1 MKKIAK
7 LCLCAAAALSLLAGC
22 SGSAEEGQEDLGTVT
37 LAEYKGVTVNV
48 PPAEV
53 TDEDVENRI
62 QSVLSQN
69 QEEVEVD
76 RAAEEGDVVNID
88 YTGYQNGEEFAGG
101 SAEGEDLEL
110 GSGTMIDG
118 FEDGL
123 IGLKKGDT
131 KELNLTF
138 PEDYREA
145 ALAGQSVVF
154 DVTVNAVKE
163 KRDTELTDEFVQ
175 SISDYQTVEEYRQ
188 GIRDEILT
196 QRQESVD
203 LQIQQT
209 VLQNV
214 VDNSQFDLS
223 RNAISRRYNAQI
235 DQYQEQAKMYGMR
248 LSQLAQ
254 SYGMDEGS
262 FKEYV
267 YASVEDDAKN
277 QLVLNTIAAQEG
289 IAVTDEAR
297 QELADM
303 NGQTVEEGVEAYGQE
318 SFDQMALNRQVMKF
332 LAENAVNEAETGTD
346 AQTATDSNAE
356 ETTAAASETE
366 ETTAAASETEETT
379 AADSEE

>member
-163 KRDTELTDEFVQ
+163 KRDPELTDEFVQ

>member
-163 KRDTELTDEFVQ
+163 KRDPVLTDEFVQ
-175 SISDYQTVEEYRQ
+175 SNSDYQTVEEYRQ

>member
-101 SAEGEDLEL
+101 SAEGGDLEL

-163 KRDTELTDEFVQ
+163 KRDPELTDEFVQ

>member
-163 KRDTELTDEFVQ
+163 KRDPELTDEFVQ

-332 LAENAVNEAETGTD
+332 LAENAVNEVETGTD

>member
-163 KRDTELTDEFVQ
+163 KRDPELTDEFVQ

-277 QLVLNTIAAQEG
+277 QQYHRGPGGNCGDRRSKAG
-289 IAVTDEAR
+289 IGGYERTDGGRRSGGLRA
-297 QELADM
+297 
-303 NGQTVEEGVEAYGQE
+303 GV
-318 SFDQMALNRQVMKF
+318 V
-332 LAENAVNEAETGTD
+332 
-346 AQTATDSNAE
+346 
-356 ETTAAASETE
+356 
-366 ETTAAASETEETT
+366 
-379 AADSEE
+379 

>member
-76 RAAEEGDVVNID
+76 RAAEEGDGVNID

-163 KRDTELTDEFVQ
+163 KRDPELTDEFVQ

-318 SFDQMALNRQVMKF
+318 SFDQMALNRQVMKV

>member
-163 KRDTELTDEFVQ
+163 KRDPELTDEFVQ

-346 AQTATDSNAE
+346 AQIATDSNAE

>member
-163 KRDTELTDEFVQ
+163 KRDPELTDEFVQ

-346 AQTATDSNAE
+346 AQTATDYNAE

>member
-163 KRDTELTDEFVQ
+163 KRDPELTDEFVQ

-346 AQTATDSNAE
+346 AQTAPDPNAE

>member
-145 ALAGQSVVF
+145 ALAVQSVVF

-163 KRDTELTDEFVQ
+163 KRDPELTDEFVQ

>member
-110 GSGTMIDG
+110 GSGTFIDG

-163 KRDTELTDEFVQ
+163 KRDPELTDEFVQ

>member
-1 MKKIAK
+1 M
-7 LCLCAAAALSLLAGC
+7 
-22 SGSAEEGQEDLGTVT
+22 
-37 LAEYKGVTVNV
+37 
-48 PPAEV
+48 
-53 TDEDVENRI
+53 
-62 QSVLSQN
+62 
-69 QEEVEVD
+69 
-76 RAAEEGDVVNID
+76 
-88 YTGYQNGEEFAGG
+88 
-101 SAEGEDLEL
+101 
-110 GSGTMIDG
+110 
-118 FEDGL
+118 
-123 IGLKKGDT
+123 
-131 KELNLTF
+131 
-138 PEDYREA
+138 
-145 ALAGQSVVF
+145 
-154 DVTVNAVKE
+154 
-163 KRDTELTDEFVQ
+163 
-175 SISDYQTVEEYRQ
+175 
-188 GIRDEILT
+188 
-196 QRQESVD
+196 
-203 LQIQQT
+203 
-209 VLQNV
+209 
-214 VDNSQFDLS
+214 DNSQFDLS

>member
-163 KRDTELTDEFVQ
+163 KMDPELTDEFVQ

-318 SFDQMALNRQVMKF
+318 SFDQMALNGQVMKF
-332 LAENAVNEAETGTD
+332 LAENAANEAETGTD

-366 ETTAAASETEETT
+366 ETTAAAYETEETT

>member
-163 KRDTELTDEFVQ
+163 KRDPELTDEFVQ

-346 AQTATDSNAE
+346 AQTATGSNAE

-366 ETTAAASETEETT
+366 ETPAAASETEETT

>member
-163 KRDTELTDEFVQ
+163 KRDPELTDEFVQ

-277 QLVLNTIAAQEG
+277 QVGVNTIAGQEG

-303 NGQTVEEGVEAYGQE
+303 TGETVEEGVEAYGQE

>member
-22 SGSAEEGQEDLGTVT
+22 SGSAEEGQEDLGTVS

-163 KRDTELTDEFVQ
+163 KRDPELTDEFVQ

>member
-62 QSVLSQN
+62 QSVLSKN
-69 QEEVEVD
+69 QEEGEVA

-163 KRDTELTDEFVQ
+163 KRDPELTDEFVQ

>member
-110 GSGTMIDG
+110 GSGTRIDG

-163 KRDTELTDEFVQ
+163 KRDPELTDEFVQ

>member
-163 KRDTELTDEFVQ
+163 KRDPELTDEFVQ

-332 LAENAVNEAETGTD
+332 LAEDAVNEAETGTD

>member
-163 KRDTELTDEFVQ
+163 KRDPELTDEFVQ
-175 SISDYQTVEEYRQ
+175 SISDYQTVEEYHQ

-254 SYGMDEGS
+254 SYGRDEGS

>member
-1 MKKIAK
+1 M
-7 LCLCAAAALSLLAGC
+7 
-22 SGSAEEGQEDLGTVT
+22 
-37 LAEYKGVTVNV
+37 
-48 PPAEV
+48 
-53 TDEDVENRI
+53 
-62 QSVLSQN
+62 
-69 QEEVEVD
+69 
-76 RAAEEGDVVNID
+76 
-88 YTGYQNGEEFAGG
+88 
-101 SAEGEDLEL
+101 
-110 GSGTMIDG
+110 
-118 FEDGL
+118 
-123 IGLKKGDT
+123 
-131 KELNLTF
+131 
-138 PEDYREA
+138 
-145 ALAGQSVVF
+145 
-154 DVTVNAVKE
+154 
-163 KRDTELTDEFVQ
+163 
-175 SISDYQTVEEYRQ
+175 EEYRQ

>member
-131 KELNLTF
+131 KELNLIF

-163 KRDTELTDEFVQ
+163 KRDPELTDEFVQ

>member
-123 IGLKKGDT
+123 IGL
-131 KELNLTF
+131 
-138 PEDYREA
+138 
-145 ALAGQSVVF
+145 
-154 DVTVNAVKE
+154 
-163 KRDTELTDEFVQ
+163 
-175 SISDYQTVEEYRQ
+175 
-188 GIRDEILT
+188 
-196 QRQESVD
+196 
-203 LQIQQT
+203 
-209 VLQNV
+209 
-214 VDNSQFDLS
+214 
-223 RNAISRRYNAQI
+223 
-235 DQYQEQAKMYGMR
+235 
-248 LSQLAQ
+248 
-254 SYGMDEGS
+254 
-262 FKEYV
+262 
-267 YASVEDDAKN
+267 
-277 QLVLNTIAAQEG
+277 
-289 IAVTDEAR
+289 
-297 QELADM
+297 
-303 NGQTVEEGVEAYGQE
+303 
-318 SFDQMALNRQVMKF
+318 
-332 LAENAVNEAETGTD
+332 
-346 AQTATDSNAE
+346 
-356 ETTAAASETE
+356 
-366 ETTAAASETEETT
+366 
-379 AADSEE
+379 

>member
-163 KRDTELTDEFVQ
+163 KRDPELTDEFVQ

-379 AADSEE
+379 AADSE

>member
-163 KRDTELTDEFVQ
+163 KRDPELTDEFVQ
-175 SISDYQTVEEYRQ
+175 SISDYQTMEEYRQ

>member
-163 KRDTELTDEFVQ
+163 KMDPELTDEFVQ

>member
-163 KRDTELTDEFVQ
+163 KRDPELTDEFVQ
-175 SISDYQTVEEYRQ
+175 SISDYQTVEEYHQ

>member
-163 KRDTELTDEFVQ
+163 KRDPELTDEFVQ

-188 GIRDEILT
+188 GIRYEILT

>member
-163 KRDTELTDEFVQ
+163 KRDPELTDEFVQ

-248 LSQLAQ
+248 LSQLTQ